1 MYLTSEL
8 LSVDRL
14 STGSVTASEVAALN
28 HELGNDTMKF
38 TALQKGDKVTN
49 IHAANGLFGRWVAA
63 SVYPLFH
70 HASAQK
76 LKVVIGKAV
85 PTFFILR
92 AIL

>member
-49 IHAANGLFGRWVAA
+49 TYIA
-63 SVYPLFH
+63 
-70 HASAQK
+70 
-76 LKVVIGKAV
+76 
-85 PTFFILR
+85 
-92 AIL
+92 